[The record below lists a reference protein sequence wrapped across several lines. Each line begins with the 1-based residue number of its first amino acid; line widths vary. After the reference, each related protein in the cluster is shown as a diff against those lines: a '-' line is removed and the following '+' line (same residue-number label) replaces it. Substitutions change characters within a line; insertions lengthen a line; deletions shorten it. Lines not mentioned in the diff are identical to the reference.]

1 MEQTVKERLIQFI
14 KYKGLSQRKFEIE
27 VGLSNGYINNI
38 RNGIGA
44 SVLQKLLGKFPDL
57 SQNWLINGMIKV
69 SREVGEKVTFYS
81 ARHSWATIAVNDV
94 GIDKYVVHLALNHTD
109 AATAITDTYIRKDF
123 SVIDKAN
130 ERVLDFVKLL

>member
-57 SQNWLINGMIKV
+57 SQNWLINGYGEMIKP
-69 SREVGEKVTFYS
+69 EIELGEDGKIHIKKDD
-81 ARHSWATIAVNDV
+81 RKQPENEDE
-94 GIDKYVVHLALNHTD
+94 
-109 AATAITDTYIRKDF
+109 ITTSELRKDF